1 MGFTDMSIMGSDTA
15 ADMARDIGDML
26 AKKLAKESKT
36 KENEF
41 NTDGIDNVAMFFEE
55 VICRAG
61 DVFNYNDNLIVLA
74 NNIANSL
81 KERIKEL
88 SKKEYK
94 NDESAHRFIC
104 RYRQMLK
111 AINKWIENNS

>member
-15 ADMARDIGDML
+15 ADMTRDIGDML

-55 VICRAG
+55 VICKSGNA
-61 DVFNYNDNLIVLA
+61 FSHNDDLLA
-74 NNIANSL
+74 LADKIANSL
-81 KERIKEL
+81 KSRIKEL
-88 SKKEYK
+88 GKKEYK
-94 NDESAHRFIC
+94 NDESAHSFIR

>member
-15 ADMARDIGDML
+15 ADMASDIGDML
-26 AKKLAKESKT
+26 AEKLAEESKT

-55 VICRAG
+55 VICKSG
-61 DVFNYNDNLIVLA
+61 NVFSYNDNIIALA
-74 NNIANSL
+74 NKIANSL
-81 KERIKEL
+81 KNRIKKL

-94 NDESAHRFIC
+94 NDESAREFIC

>member
-15 ADMARDIGDML
+15 ADMALDIGDML

-55 VICRAG
+55 VICKTG
-61 DVFNYNDNLIVLA
+61 NVFSYNDNLIVLA

-81 KERIKEL
+81 KDRIKTF

-94 NDESAHRFIC
+94 DDRGARLFIC

-111 AINKWIENNS
+111 VINEWIENNS